1 MFNSITIKFQTAPTT
16 PPPFSHFYTITL
28 TENAGADKALKTK
41 FELIYTDRVGFDAD
55 EIEAEGFTQNDDYT
69 WAGQLASVWTEELEK
84 LLEKT
89 KSFKPIVE
97 KDTEDYLE
105 VEVLKGIE
113 TRAGAPNNAAA
124 WQYAAQELVQAIY
137 ETAGRERPFDIE
149 LLRISN
155 RRSILTKY
163 SAVFATR
170 HFTKTITANGKT
182 LAADQ
187 PWESLENV
195 LKTMYTP
202 DYFTDE
208 AVERRPVEDGWYIL
222 QPDGLWYELDV
233 AVLEPAGGSDA
244 LAGLQKLFS

>member
-1 MFNSITIKFQTAPTT
+1 MFTSIVIKFQTAPTT

-28 TENAGADKALKTK
+28 ATNAVNGNAIKAS

-69 WAGQLASVWTEELEK
+69 WSGLLPSVWTAELER
-84 LLEKT
+84 LVEKT
-89 KSFKPIVE
+89 KSFKPIEE

-105 VEVLKGIE
+105 VALLMDGQQ
-113 TRAGAPNNAAA
+113 RAGAPNNAAA

-155 RRSILTKY
+155 KRSILTKY
-163 SAVFATR
+163 TAVFATR
-170 HFTKTITANGKT
+170 QFSKLTTANGKT
-182 LAADQ
+182 LAEEQ
-187 PWESLENV
+187 PWEALEGV
-195 LKTMYTP
+195 LKAMYTP

-208 AVERRPVEDGWYIL
+208 ATDRRPVEDGWYVL

-233 AVLEPAGGSDA
+233 AVVEPAGGANA